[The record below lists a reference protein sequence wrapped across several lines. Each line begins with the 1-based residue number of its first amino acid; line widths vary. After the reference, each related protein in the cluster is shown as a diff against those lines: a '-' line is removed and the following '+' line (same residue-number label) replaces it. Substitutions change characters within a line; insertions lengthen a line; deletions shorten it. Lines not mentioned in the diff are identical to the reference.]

1 MSIVN
6 GIVMYIVIWWV
17 VFFVALPYGVQTADE
32 AGEDITPGSV
42 SSAPVKPRIGRK
54 IAITTVVAAVL
65 WSGYYAIVAYDL
77 VSLRPQTMA
86 PGF

>member
-6 GIVMYIVIWWV
+6 GIVIYIVIWWV
-17 VFFVALPYGVQTADE
+17 VFFVTLPFGVRTAEE
-32 AGEDITPGSV
+32 AGEELTPGSV
-42 SSAPVKPRIGRK
+42 SSAPLNPRIGRK
-54 IAITTVVAAVL
+54 VLITTIIAAVL

-77 VSLRPQTMA
+77 VSLRPKTMG